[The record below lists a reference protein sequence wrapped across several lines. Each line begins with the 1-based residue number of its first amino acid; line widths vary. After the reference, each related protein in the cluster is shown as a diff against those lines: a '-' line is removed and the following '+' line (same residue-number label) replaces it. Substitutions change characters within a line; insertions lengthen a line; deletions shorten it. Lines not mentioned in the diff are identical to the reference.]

1 MSFRSPNWF
10 WALTML
16 PLLAALY
23 FRAER
28 RSAIKL
34 SEFVSPRLLPQL
46 AGNVD
51 RVRRA
56 IRFAFVLL
64 GLALAI
70 SALAKPR
77 WGYTYEDVKR
87 RGLDLLF
94 AVDTSRSMLSNDVAP
109 NRLERVKLAAQDLI
123 TDLQGDRVGLI
134 AFAGRAFLQ
143 APLTIDYDA
152 AVESIND
159 LDTQNIGRAS

>member
-1 MSFRSPNWF
+1 MNFGAPNWLL
-10 WALTML
+10 ALAFL
-16 PLLAALY
+16 PLFVLLY
-23 FRAER
+23 ARAER

-34 SEFVSPRLLPQL
+34 REFVSPRLLPQL

-64 GLALAI
+64 ALALAI
-70 SALAKPR
+70 IALAKPR

-94 AVDTSRSMLSNDVAP
+94 AIDTSRSMLSNDVSL
-109 NRLERVKLAAQDLI
+109 NRLERVKLAAKDLI
-123 TDLQGDRVGLI
+123 NDLHGDRAWII
-134 AFAGRAFLQ
+134 AFAWW
-143 APLTIDYDA
+143 
-152 AVESIND
+152 
-159 LDTQNIGRAS
+159 

>member
-1 MSFRSPNWF
+1 MIFGVPTWL
-10 WALTML
+10 WALAIL
-16 PLLAALY
+16 PLLVLLY
-23 FRAER
+23 ARAER

-34 SEFVSPRLLPQL
+34 REFVSPRLLPQL

-64 GLALAI
+64 ALALAI
-70 SALAKPR
+70 TALAKPR

-94 AVDTSRSMLSNDVAP
+94 AIDTSRSMLSNDVSP

-123 TDLQGDRVGLI
+123 NELQGDRAGLI
-134 AFAGRAFLQ
+134 AFAGRAFL
-143 APLTIDYDA
+143 
-152 AVESIND
+152 
-159 LDTQNIGRAS
+159 